1 MALQAGYRI
10 GNIFF
15 CEEILDKEISGDLL
29 SDDKLLVPVSKVV
42 FDKIAIRESTG
53 GILAVAEQR
62 REKITPAGRAVHTS
76 FVVTSTLS
84 EHHAADVGPAVLF
97 A

>member
-1 MALQAGYRI
+1 L
-10 GNIFF
+10 
-15 CEEILDKEISGDLL
+15 
-29 SDDKLLVPVSKVV
+29 
-42 FDKIAIRESTG
+42 
-53 GILAVAEQR
+53 LAVAEQR